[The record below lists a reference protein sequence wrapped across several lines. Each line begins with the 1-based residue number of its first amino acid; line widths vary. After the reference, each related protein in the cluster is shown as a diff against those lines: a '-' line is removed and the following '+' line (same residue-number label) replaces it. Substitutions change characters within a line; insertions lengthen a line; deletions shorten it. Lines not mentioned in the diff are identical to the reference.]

1 MKINWKVRLLSKK
14 FWLAIVPAFLLLV
27 QVAAVPFG
35 YEFKTDLINEQA
47 TAIINAF
54 FAFLTVLGVVVDPT
68 TPGVEDSKR
77 ALTYKKGGKK

>member
-27 QVAAVPFG
+27 QVVAVPFG

-54 FAFLTVLGVVVDPT
+54 FAFLTVLGVVIDPT
-68 TPGVEDSKR
+68 TPGVDDSPQ
-77 ALTYKKGGKK
+77 ALKYDEEVKK